1 MSSISGFCSRDG
13 WPSVWQRTASISGV
27 GQLHRYLSL
36 SGVSGSPNGTS
47 PSDASSNFE
56 INFESQVLMCGS
68 FSFLRLEFMIRSG
81 SRSEKVYFFSIGY
94 SSSESR
100 CYRCQNSFDGS
111 KASSMKPHQAGVS
124 VYVSDNEDDSQ
135 GIPVPRGDEV
145 FTQAG
150 DKFGPHFRSQSTHA
164 SLGALRRL
172 CNIPQEIEFSLPG
185 PNESPEMVREG
196 IAFPQMAPNFLQY
209 VLSTLTISA
218 EAGFYLT
225 TSELLGL
232 FRARDSA
239 AAGIFSMNP
248 IFDRNLIDRMPLND
262 GPWRKY
268 WFFFRINP
276 HSVQGLSGL
285 LLPNWSPKLGNQT
298 VPRPTVDFLSFFR
311 IVSEGETNWNSFTLQ
326 RIHKAGLA
334 IKDGKTHPLDPPP
347 EEKDVS
353 SLNGRDKRKIQAET
367 KALKDQLSEI
377 GKKKRIA
384 AISRVGSFHR
394 KTLLVDDGSLEDA
407 LSSAVDSH
415 GADIPNDPPV
425 ATAICSS
432 AQEREREET
441 SSLCTKRKAPDSDTL
456 SNEKLK
462 TVRLS
467 SPPRAPSFLQSVFPS
482 LEPLDSEL
490 PPSGDR
496 VIPEEIDEPRPE
508 TSLSQGL
515 SVRTQSPLTASI
527 SDGEEIGDIF
537 RGFQTREGTSL
548 PLFSVWRPEIR
559 QMFVNRACYL
569 SQAFMETN
577 GMIFHYEN
585 LLHQATREVAKA
597 KKEVDELRLA
607 NQSERSE
614 QARALES
621 SFENMKKTLAANEQ
635 RIRIADAERD
645 SARSD
650 ALRLESE
657 LEEATALLEE
667 TNQKTE
673 LLIRNRA
680 RDIAEAEH
688 NAREEMRGF
697 VRPAELKSNLDL
709 IGGIESGR
717 ISLEDER
724 REVSAELATVE
735 SELSSASRPSLDLG
749 PFSLVF
755 GDSPSQFEVGEGSR
769 PYEGSPEIVGRH
781 KALCDKRQRIGRR
794 RRALDERIKRMER
807 EILRLESEPHEWERN
822 GLDIVAIMPTCLR
835 RFLRMLDKFHRLSL
849 ATSDGSSFVSCSS
862 EFRRLPMLR
871 TEEKEEPE
879 MKTIDDFSGP
889 FDLSSD
895 EGLSSESCSGSS
907 TSLESLS
914 GEDF

>member
-1 MSSISGFCSRDG
+1 MSS
-13 WPSVWQRTASISGV
+13 PA
-27 GQLHRYLSL
+27 
-36 SGVSGSPNGTS
+36 
-47 PSDASSNFE
+47 
-56 INFESQVLMCGS
+56 
-68 FSFLRLEFMIRSG
+68 
-81 SRSEKVYFFSIGY
+81 
-94 SSSESR
+94 
-100 CYRCQNSFDGS
+100 
-111 KASSMKPHQAGVS
+111 

-145 FTQAG
+145 FTQTG

-196 IAFPQMAPNFLQY
+196 YCCAYEVYFKGCRLFFPIPEVLLLYLLHLGIAFPQMAPNFLRY
-209 VLSTLTISA
+209 VLSTLTVSA
-218 EAGFYLT
+218 EAGFSLT

-239 AAGIFSMNP
+239 TA
-248 IFDRNLIDRMPLND
+248 
-262 GPWRKY
+262 
-268 WFFFRINP
+268 
-276 HSVQGLSGL
+276 
-285 LLPNWSPKLGNQT
+285 GNQT
-298 VPRPTVDFLSFFR
+298 IPCPTVDFLSFFR

-326 RIHKAGLA
+326 RIHNAGLT
-334 IKDGKTHPLDPPP
+334 IKDGKTHPLDPPS

-353 SLNGRDKRKIQAET
+353 SLNARDKRKIQAET

-384 AISRVGSFHR
+384 AISRVGNFHR
-394 KTLLVDDGSLEDA
+394 KTLLVDDGSLEAA

-425 ATAICSS
+425 ASAICFS

-456 SNEKLK
+456 SNERLK

-467 SPPRAPSFLQSVFPS
+467 SPPRAPSFLHSFFPS
-482 LEPLDSEL
+482 SETLDSEL
-490 PPSGDR
+490 PLPRDR
-496 VIPEEIDEPRPE
+496 VFPEKIDEPRPE
-508 TSLSQGL
+508 ASLSQGL

-527 SDGEEIGDIF
+527 SGGEEIGDIF
-537 RGFQTREGTSL
+537 RSFQTREGTSH
-548 PLFSVWRPEIR
+548 PPFSVWRPEIR
-559 QMFVNRACYL
+559 KMYVNRACYL

-585 LLHQATREVAKA
+585 LLHQAMRETAKA

-607 NQSERSE
+607 NQSERFE
-614 QARALES
+614 QAKALES

-657 LEEATALLEE
+657 LEEATALFEE

-697 VRPAELKSNLDL
+697 GRQLIQSIVKFIKDEEVWTKLQSDRAELKSNLDL

-735 SELSSASRPSLDLG
+735 SELSSASRPSLDLK

-769 PYEGSPEIVGRH
+769 PYEGYPELIIRH
-781 KALCDKRQRIGRR
+781 DELEDEKKEIRKKRRELG
-794 RRALDERIKRMER
+794 KRC
-807 EILRLESEPHEWERN
+807 
-822 GLDIVAIMPTCLR
+822 LDIARELHCLEAHPSDWIELGLQEYGNMQGSIMSIV
-835 RFLRMLDKFHRLSL
+835 DL
-849 ATSDGSSFVSCSS
+849 AGKGA
-862 EFRRLPMLR
+862 ELFRNSR
-871 TEEKEEPE
+871 
-879 MKTIDDFSGP
+879 P
-889 FDLSSD
+889 F
-895 EGLSSESCSGSS
+895 
-907 TSLESLS
+907 
-914 GEDF
+914 

>member
-1 MSSISGFCSRDG
+1 MSSPAI
-13 WPSVWQRTASISGV
+13 
-27 GQLHRYLSL
+27 
-36 SGVSGSPNGTS
+36 
-47 PSDASSNFE
+47 
-56 INFESQVLMCGS
+56 
-68 FSFLRLEFMIRSG
+68 
-81 SRSEKVYFFSIGY
+81 
-94 SSSESR
+94 
-100 CYRCQNSFDGS
+100 
-111 KASSMKPHQAGVS
+111 
-124 VYVSDNEDDSQ
+124 YVSDNEDDSQ

-145 FTQAG
+145 FTQVG
-150 DKFGPHFRSQSTHA
+150 DRFGPHFRSQSTLA

-172 CNIPQEIEFSLPG
+172 CNIPQQIEFSLPR
-185 PNESPEMVREG
+185 PNESPEMVREGFCCAYKVYFKGCGLFFPIPEVLILYLLHLG
-196 IAFPQMAPNFLQY
+196 IAFPQMAPNFLRY
-209 VLSTLTISA
+209 VLSTLTVSA
-218 EAGFYLT
+218 EAGFSLT

-232 FRARDSA
+232 FRARNSA
-239 AAGIFSMNP
+239 VAGIFSMNP
-248 IFDRNLIDRMPLND
+248 ILDRNLIDGMPLND

-268 WFFFRINP
+268 WFFFRVNP
-276 HSVQGLSGL
+276 HSVQGLSG
-285 LLPNWSPKLGNQT
+285 NQT
-298 VPRPTVDFLSFFR
+298 IPRPTADFLSFFR
-311 IVSEGETNWNSFTLQ
+311 IVSEGDTNWNSFTLQ
-326 RIHKAGLA
+326 RIHGAGLA

-353 SLNGRDKRKIQAET
+353 SLNARDKRKIHAEI

-377 GKKKRIA
+377 RKKKWIA
-384 AISRVGSFHR
+384 AISKVGSFHR
-394 KTLLVDDGSLEDA
+394 KTLLVDDGSLEAA
-407 LSSAVDSH
+407 LSSEVDSY

-432 AQEREREET
+432 VREREREREET
-441 SSLCTKRKAPDSDTL
+441 PPLCTKRKAPDSDTL
-456 SNEKLK
+456 SNERLK
-462 TVRLS
+462 TVKLS
-467 SPPRAPSFLQSVFPS
+467 SPLRAPSFLPYVFPFVES
-482 LEPLDSEL
+482 SDSEL
-490 PPSGDR
+490 PSSGDR
-496 VIPEEIDEPRPE
+496 AIPEETDEPRPE
-508 TSLSQGL
+508 TYLSQGL
-515 SVRTQSPLTASI
+515 SVRTQSPLAVSI
-527 SDGEEIGDIF
+527 SDGEEIGEIF

-548 PLFSVWRPEIR
+548 PPFSVWRPEIR
-559 QMFVNRACYL
+559 QMFVSRACYL

-621 SFENMKKTLAANEQ
+621 SFENMKKVLAANEE

-657 LEEATALLEE
+657 LEETTALLEE

-697 VRPAELKSNLDL
+697 GRQLIQSIMKFVKDEEVWTKLQSDRAELKSNLDL

-717 ISLEDER
+717 ILLEDER

-735 SELSSASRPSLDLG
+735 SELSSASRPPLDLG

-769 PYEGSPEIVGRH
+769 PYEDPPEIVGRH
-781 KALCDKRQRIGRR
+781 KALCDKRQRIRRR

-807 EILRLESEPHEWERN
+807 EIFRQESEPHEWERK
-822 GLDIVAIMPTCLR
+822 GLDIVAIIPTCLR

-849 ATSDGSSFVSCSS
+849 ATNNGSSFVSCSS

-879 MKTIDDFSGP
+879 TKPTDDFSGP

>member
-1 MSSISGFCSRDG
+1 MSSPAI
-13 WPSVWQRTASISGV
+13 
-27 GQLHRYLSL
+27 
-36 SGVSGSPNGTS
+36 
-47 PSDASSNFE
+47 
-56 INFESQVLMCGS
+56 
-68 FSFLRLEFMIRSG
+68 
-81 SRSEKVYFFSIGY
+81 
-94 SSSESR
+94 
-100 CYRCQNSFDGS
+100 
-111 KASSMKPHQAGVS
+111 
-124 VYVSDNEDDSQ
+124 YVSDNEDDSQ

-164 SLGALRRL
+164 SLGALHRL

-196 IAFPQMAPNFLQY
+196 YYCAYEVYFKGCGLFFPIPEVLILYLLHLGIAFPQMAPNFLRY
-209 VLSTLTISA
+209 VLSTLTVSA
-218 EAGFYLT
+218 EAGFSLT

-248 IFDRNLIDRMPLND
+248 IFDRNLIDGMPLND

-268 WFFFRINP
+268 WFFFRVNP
-276 HSVQGLSGL
+276 HSVQGLSGF
-285 LLPNWSPKLGNQT
+285 LLPNRSPKLGNQT
-298 VPRPTVDFLSFFR
+298 IPRPTADFLSFFR

-326 RIHKAGLA
+326 RIHGAGLA

-353 SLNGRDKRKIQAET
+353 SMNARDKRKIHAEI

-384 AISRVGSFHR
+384 AISKVGSFHG
-394 KTLLVDDGSLEDA
+394 KTLLVDDGSLEAA
-407 LSSAVDSH
+407 LSSAVDSY
-415 GADIPNDPPV
+415 GADIPNDPP
-425 ATAICSS
+425 
-432 AQEREREET
+432 
-441 SSLCTKRKAPDSDTL
+441 RKAPDSDTL
-456 SNEKLK
+456 SNERLK

-467 SPPRAPSFLQSVFPS
+467 SPLRAPSFLPSVFPS
-482 LEPLDSEL
+482 VESSDYEL
-490 PPSGDR
+490 PSSGDR
-496 VIPEEIDEPRPE
+496 AIQEETDEPRPE
-508 TSLSQGL
+508 TYLSQGL
-515 SVRTQSPLTASI
+515 SVRTQSPLAVSI

-548 PLFSVWRPEIR
+548 PPFLVWRPEIR
-559 QMFVNRACYL
+559 QMF
-569 SQAFMETN
+569 AFMETN

-597 KKEVDELRLA
+597 KKEADELRLA

-621 SFENMKKTLAANEQ
+621 SFENMKKILAANEE

-667 TNQKTE
+667 TNQKIE

-697 VRPAELKSNLDL
+697 GRQLIQSITKFVKDEEVWTKLQSDRAELKSNLDL
-709 IGGIESGR
+709 IGGMESGK
-717 ISLEDER
+717 ILLEDER
-724 REVSAELATVE
+724 REISAELATVE

-749 PFSLVF
+749 PFSLAF

-769 PYEGSPEIVGRH
+769 PYEGSLEIVGRH
-781 KALCDKRQRIGRR
+781 KALCDKRQRIRR
-794 RRALDERIKRMER
+794 RCRALDERIKRMER
-807 EILRLESEPHEWERN
+807 EIFRLESEPHEWERK
-822 GLDIVAIMPTCLR
+822 GLDIVAIIPTCLR
-835 RFLRMLDKFHRLSL
+835 RFLRMLDKFHRLYL
-849 ATSDGSSFVSCSS
+849 ATNNGSSFVSCSS

-879 MKTIDDFSGP
+879 TTTTDDFSGP

-907 TSLESLS
+907 TSLES
-914 GEDF
+914 GKDF